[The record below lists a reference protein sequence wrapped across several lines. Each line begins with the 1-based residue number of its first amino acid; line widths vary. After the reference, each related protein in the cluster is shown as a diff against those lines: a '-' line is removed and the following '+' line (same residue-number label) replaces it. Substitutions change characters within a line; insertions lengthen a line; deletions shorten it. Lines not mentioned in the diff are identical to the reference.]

1 MTEGQTHTTST
12 KPVNPPRPRG
22 NSERAKRVS
31 KITPGESRADKFT
44 RLALARMPKVNKAMR
59 MITNLANYPYSEA
72 QRVKLIG
79 EIDRMASEVQ
89 AAFKPKDKQRDSFT
103 S

>member
-1 MTEGQTHTTST
+1 VMTEATNTTSPR
-12 KPVNPPRPRG
+12 PVGRPRG
-22 NSERAKRVS
+22 GSERAKRTSTV
-31 KITPGESRADKFT
+31 KPGESRADKFT